1 MANGSADLLR
11 RCAVCDDGGHDH
23 RLTAEPLGRAH
34 ALALALRLGG
44 RQRSIGFVAAPSVT
58 TPRWKWFQLWWS
70 VFSPAFPAGFLRLV
84 GSSHEVSE
92 VSNNTTQEQNSCTN
106 IKFNKGFEMRRTVV
120 FSPRTRCAP
129 RSRHLRRVG
138 PPRIKMPRRVPSG
151 GGRAV
156 ADSRFLRSSHAK

>member
-1 MANGSADLLR
+1 VRCLRRRRARPPPYRRTPWTRPCPCPCPSPWRAPTLYWFRGSAIS
-11 RCAVCDDGGHDH
+11 HD
-23 RLTAEPLGRAH
+23 AEVEVVSTLVECVSA
-34 ALALALRLGG
+34 
-44 RQRSIGFVAAPSVT
+44 QR
-58 TPRWKWFQLWWS
+58 FQL
-70 VFSPAFPAGFLRLV
+70 VFLRLV